1 MIVRGGREGIAVSE
15 ERRDAL
21 EDAEQRASGQFQK
34 IYNVKSWALR
44 NLIGMRD
51 DSHCCNMVV
60 LQMQELS
67 CPIKPFQMYVAQANG
82 YMNM

>member
-34 IYNVKSWALR
+34 ICNVKSWALR

-51 DSHCCNMVV
+51 DSHCCNMVGCPANARAV
-60 LQMQELS
+60 VSHQTLS
-67 CPIKPFQMYVAQANG
+67 NVAQANG
-82 YMNM
+82 YM